1 MKIRRI
7 YQHLEKTDDQVLLV
21 LYGHLLVEEG
31 LRDILQRKL
40 ALEPEDLR
48 AARLSFNQV
57 MALGRAILGRGNES
71 VWDFVSRLNE
81 ARNKIVHRLDPGD
94 LDELLVSIITKLRA
108 DYADHL
114 ETPRD
119 RFRSAVMYA
128 CGYFEGYEF
137 GRANFVA
144 NA

>member
-1 MKIRRI
+1 MIKFFSFCTVIFWSKRVCVTSFKGSL
-7 YQHLEKTDDQVLLV
+7 HLNPRSSEQ
-21 LYGHLLVEEG
+21 
-31 LRDILQRKL
+31 
-40 ALEPEDLR
+40 
-48 AARLSFNQV
+48 
-57 MALGRAILGRGNES
+57 LGCHSITLWLWVGRYWAPGNES

-81 ARNKIVHRLDPGD
+81 ARNKIVHHLDPGD
-94 LDELLVSIITKLRA
+94 LDELLVSIVTKLRA

-144 NA
+144 NT